1 MGIVLQPG
9 NIVFLD
15 TAPFIYFFEQHPIF
29 FAYMEKLF
37 YDVSIYQVK
46 VITSMITFIEIVTH
60 PARIG
65 NQELVEQYR
74 TYFTRSSQITLL
86 PIDLSIANEAI
97 ALRTQYT
104 LKTPDAIQ
112 LGTAIAYS
120 ATYIITNDRQWKQ
133 LAPQNV
139 LLVDEM

>member
-1 MGIVLQPG
+1 
-9 NIVFLD
+9 
-15 TAPFIYFFEQHPIF
+15 
-29 FAYMEKLF
+29 MEKLF

-112 LGTAIAYS
+112 RGTAIAYS

-133 LAPQNV
+133 LAHQNV

>member
-1 MGIVLQPG
+1 MGIVLQTG

-15 TAPFIYFFEQHPIF
+15 TAPFVYFFEQHPIF
-29 FAYMEKLF
+29 FPYMEKFF
-37 YDVSIYQVK
+37 YDVSTRQVE
-46 VITSMITFIEIVTH
+46 VITSIITFIEILTL
-60 PARIG
+60 PARMG

-86 PIDLSIANEAI
+86 PIDLSIANHAI

-112 LGTAIAYS
+112 LGTAIAHS
-120 ATYIITNDRQWKQ
+120 ATYIITNDRQRKQ
-133 LAPQNV
+133 LTHQNV

>member
-1 MGIVLQPG
+1 MGIVLQTG

-29 FAYMEKLF
+29 FPYMEKLF

-74 TYFTRSSQITLL
+74 TYSTRSSQITLL

-104 LKTPDAIQ
+104 LKTPDTIQ

-133 LAPQNV
+133 LAHQNV